1 MVNLTFYR
9 LDSTYSINSDN
20 SEAQHSS
27 ISIFH
32 IPFSGTVIIVGI
44 SLWSI
49 KFHLIRCFPNSSGF
63 LVICFRISFF
73 RRDRRFHWS
82 EGNQLIIEDHGSWFR
97 FAGCCSLVSWWIF
110 SNNLRLPFRSLPW
123 NLFELFG
130 FFWLFRLILFTSLP
144 SYYFDLKSVWLPY
157 FPFAFGSPPEDLL
170 FRYLLFVTIR

>member
-1 MVNLTFYR
+1 MVNLTFCR

-32 IPFSGTVIIVGI
+32 IPFSGTIIIVGI

-63 LVICFRISFF
+63 SVICFRTSFF

-82 EGNQLIIEDHGSWFR
+82 EGNQLIFEDHGSWFR
-97 FAGCCSLVSWWIF
+97 FAGCCWYHEGFFQTTAGVCSDRGHLIVSNF
-110 SNNLRLPFRSLPW
+110 S
-123 NLFELFG
+123 G
-130 FFWLFRLILFTSLP
+130 FFWSIRQILFTSVPL
-144 SYYFDLKSVWLPY
+144 YYFDVKSVDYLCFQLYLVVHQRIYCLGISSLWL
-157 FPFAFGSPPEDLL
+157 
-170 FRYLLFVTIR
+170 